1 MQRGRCIGGAG
12 TPARAGGLTL
22 LRPGSCAGSE
32 LLLLLRLWL
41 LLWLL
46 LLLLLL
52 LMLPQMLL
60 RLWRLLGLL
69 HCPA

>member
-46 LLLLLL
+46 LL
-52 LMLPQMLL
+52 MLPQMLL